1 MSSNTDFDPNDFGQ
15 ASDLMESVAG
25 NLKGISQ
32 GVVIEHDGQE
42 RLAPQKRKPR
52 WLPGSC
58 NQGEQECNHMI
69 PTNPRQRDCITAQ
82 S

>member
-32 GVVIEHDGQE
+32 GVVIEHDRPE
-42 RLAPQKRKPR
+42 RRPPKK
-52 WLPGSC
+52 
-58 NQGEQECNHMI
+58 E
-69 PTNPRQRDCITAQ
+69 NPAGCRGRAIKVNKNAER

>member
-1 MSSNTDFDPNDFGQ
+1 MKKPNASVKPPNTDFDPNDFGQ

-42 RLAPQKRKPR
+42 RLAPQK
-52 WLPGSC
+52 
-58 NQGEQECNHMI
+58 E
-69 PTNPRQRDCITAQ
+69 NPAGCRGRAIKVNKNAII
-82 S
+82 

>member
-42 RLAPQKRKPR
+42 RLAPQKENP
-52 WLPGSC
+52 SC
-58 NQGEQECNHMI
+58 AGRGRAVKVNKNAE
-69 PTNPRQRDCITAQ
+69 R